1 MFLLVFIVAF
11 FMLTEYLMNSVD
23 MVTYDIF
30 SYFKYFIIVLLVLS
44 LLLNWIFLALGV
56 KRSHELNEKGISV
69 YMTFFISLLILCASF
84 IQALYVYGPVLGL
97 IEINLSTSTTAYLN
111 YFIYIASTIELIL
124 FIYLSIHLGF
134 KKGQAKVS
142 LSDEKEQ
149 IDLS

>member
-1 MFLLVFIVAF
+1 
-11 FMLTEYLMNSVD
+11 
-23 MVTYDIF
+23 
-30 SYFKYFIIVLLVLS
+30 
-44 LLLNWIFLALGV
+44 LALAV
-56 KRSHELNEKGISV
+56 KRSHDLNERGFSV
-69 YMTFFISLLILCASF
+69 FITFILTILILCASF
-84 IQALYVYGPVLGL
+84 IQVLYVYGPIIDIKSVKLPAH
-97 IEINLSTSTTAYLN
+97 IMPYIN